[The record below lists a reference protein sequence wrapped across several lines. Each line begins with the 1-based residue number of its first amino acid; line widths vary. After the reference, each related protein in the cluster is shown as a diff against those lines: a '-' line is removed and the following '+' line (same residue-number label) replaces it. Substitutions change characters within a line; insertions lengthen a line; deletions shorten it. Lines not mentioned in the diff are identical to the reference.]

1 MVFKT
6 AKSANKLIEEFMLL
20 ANRKVAEKMKK
31 GKERFVFRVHDQP
44 DEEKLKNLQ
53 TVVKRLG
60 YKLDLK
66 KNNLNDSLNTLLEN
80 TFGKNEQNLIDTLMI
95 RSMSKAEYTTKNI
108 GHYGLAF
115 DNYTHFTSPIRRY
128 PDVLV
133 HRLIEAELKKD
144 KIKTEEEQD

>member
-1 MVFKT
+1 M
-6 AKSANKLIEEFMLL
+6 
-20 ANRKVAEKMKK
+20 
-31 GKERFVFRVHDQP
+31 
-44 DEEKLKNLQ
+44 
-53 TVVKRLG
+53 KRLG
-60 YKLDLK
+60 YNLDLN
-66 KNNLNDSLNTLLEN
+66 KNNLNDSLNNLLEN

-133 HRLIEAELKKD
+133 HRLIEAELKNE
-144 KIKTEEEQD
+144 KIKTEELKTFVIIQLTWKY